1 MSLEV
6 GFEASKSHAGPRTP
20 TTTDQDVSSQLL
32 LQCHACHHALHHDDN
47 RLTLPL
53 KL

>member
-32 LQCHACHHALHHDDN
+32 LQCHACRHALHRDDN
-47 RLTLPL
+47 RLTPPL